1 MKKTYS
7 NSWISSKQPRK
18 QRKYR
23 CKAPLH
29 VKQKFLG
36 AHLSKELRQKHGMRS
51 LAVVTGDK
59 VQVMRG
65 QFRKK
70 EGKVERI
77 DLKEIKVYVTGID
90 SIKKDGSKALY
101 PLNPS
106 NVMILD
112 LNLDD
117 KKRLKQFSSGKK
129 EEVKEVKETKGD

>member
-1 MKKTYS
+1 MKKKFSTAW
-7 NSWISSKQPRK
+7 NSSKQPRK

-23 CKAPLH
+23 VKAPLH
-29 VKQKFLG
+29 VKQKLLG
-36 AHLSKELRQKHGMRS
+36 AHLSKELREKHATRS
-51 LAVVTGDK
+51 LAVITGDK
-59 VQVMRG
+59 VKVLRG

-77 DLKEIKVYVTGID
+77 DVKALKVYVTGID

-106 NVMILD
+106 NLMITD

-117 KKRLKQFSSGKK
+117 KKRLKNKQPAAKPAVKK
-129 EEVKEVKETKGD
+129 ETENKGE